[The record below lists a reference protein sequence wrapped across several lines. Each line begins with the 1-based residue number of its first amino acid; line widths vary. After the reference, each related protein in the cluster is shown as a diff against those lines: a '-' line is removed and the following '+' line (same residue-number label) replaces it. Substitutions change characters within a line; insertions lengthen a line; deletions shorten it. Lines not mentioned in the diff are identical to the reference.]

1 MESETNLETFG
12 SYLQSFRIKRELTIE
27 EVAAKTRIAVHCLK
41 AIEADDHQQL
51 PPPAYVRSFI
61 RAFADVV
68 GANADLAVNLYRAD
82 LKQQETTLK
91 LQLRR
96 RAKVGAAKRTL
107 LAAAL
112 IVGILLLLRYTDIGM
127 DPAPPGEG
135 AVGKRSFS
143 QTAPGAESEAM
154 GSGPVIGKTR
164 EKLKLKVIA
173 VEQTWLKVIV
183 DEQNAKSY
191 KLKAEERLELEGSSN
206 FNLMIGNAA
215 AVKIFLDDRP
225 VMIYGGSDQV
235 VSLKIP

>member
-1 MESETNLETFG
+1 MESENNLETFG

-27 EVAAKTRIAVHCLK
+27 EVAAKTRIAAHCLK
-41 AIEADDHQQL
+41 AIEADDHEHL

-61 RAFADVV
+61 RTIADIV

-82 LKQQETTLK
+82 LKQQETTRK

-96 RAKVGAAKRTL
+96 RAKLGAAKRTL

-127 DPAPPGEG
+127 SPTPSGES
-135 AVGKRSFS
+135 ATTERSFS
-143 QTAPGAESEAM
+143 QPAPGEESEAA
-154 GSGPVIGKTR
+154 GRGLVAAKPR

-183 DEQNAKSY
+183 DGQNAKSY
-191 KLKAEERLELEGSSN
+191 KLKAEERLELEGSSD
-206 FNLMIGNAA
+206 FNLMIGNAT
-215 AVKIFLDDRP
+215 AVKVFLDDRP
-225 VMIYGGSDQV
+225 VKIFGGSDQV